1 MREKSQD
8 LVGEVL
14 GALQMETPSIE
25 KHGGLQFFRC
35 TNAEACNYAPLAEVD
50 NGTCVLIGDFLDDGN
65 PETLNDM
72 IDENCLCSG
81 EVDDVN
87 EVDLSEHLELALILR
102 PTPCGLPSTSALGG
116 IRILDSQGRVWMNRR
131 SNEMV
136 LRLDIS
142 HLPPGMYFFE
152 SSSGQDSSMSRF
164 IVQRN

>member
-1 MREKSQD
+1 MYKRQS
-8 LVGEVL
+8 L
-14 GALQMETPSIE
+14 G
-25 KHGGLQFFRC
+25 C

-50 NGTCVLIGDFLDDGN
+50 NGTCVLIGDSCDDGN

-87 EVDLSEHLELALILR
+87 EVDLSEHLELAPNPASCTLR
-102 PTPCGLPSTSALGG
+102 IASTSALGG